1 MNIIFKILDYLKKRS
16 NLIKNIII
24 ALCIVAIVVLAGYT
38 VDYYNRYNKQ
48 TDVISSA
55 EADVAA
61 AKDDVAAVE
70 ADNDALNQQ
79 IKEYE
84 DKITEQQTEIDGL
97 KKQLEEA
104 KEQVR
109 VAQQSKPVALAKKY
123 VPDGNY
129 TQATQ
134 VWNHLKGL
142 GLNDYVCAGILGNIM
157 AEVGGQTLDIS
168 RWSYY
173 SSNSSTYYGICQW
186 AGGRKSRLLN
196 NFGTSLEA
204 QLEFLSVELFEVI
217 PKGNAFYS
225 MQNEQE
231 AALYFAKYYERC
243 SSKYY
248 SVRQRNATKA
258 LSYFRSV

>member
-1 MNIIFKILDYLKKRS
+1 MNIIFKILNYLKNYR
-16 NLIKNIII
+16 NIIGCVL
-24 ALCIVAIVVLAGYT
+24 ALLLVIMCIVQTIRVGNYKSSYEEELKSGST
-38 VDYYNRYNKQ
+38 VQAELDSIKLENKDLKSQIFDYEYYIADKDKQ
-48 TDVISSA
+48 I
-55 EADVAA
+55 
-61 AKDDVAAVE
+61 
-70 ADNDALNQQ
+70 Q
-79 IKEYE
+79 
-84 DKITEQQTEIDGL
+84 
-97 KKQLEEA
+97 QLEEQVQKLEDTSA
-104 KEQVR
+104 KL
-109 VAQQSKPVALAKKY
+109 AASKTSTFKA
-123 VPDGNY
+123 DGNY
-129 TQATQ
+129 NQART
-134 VWNHLKGL
+134 VWNYLRDL
-142 GLNDYVCAGILGNIM
+142 GLNEYVCAGILGNIM